1 MTGGAIMEDSMEKW
15 LKTRQES
22 IDSMSICK
30 PGDIVGDWK
39 VLALL
44 GKGGSAEVYRVEHV
58 ESKSIGALKLLCRQE
73 ESSRKRFIQECNL
86 LRMQNISCFAKFFDS
101 GETDGRLYFVTE
113 ELHDLELPHKDPAVT
128 EFILD
133 VCKAVSVLHS
143 EGYIHRDLKPGNIM
157 CREDGS
163 YVLIDLGL
171 VKKKEKERES
181 KFGDKSLSIVG
192 ENRECVGTP
201 EYSAPEQFV
210 SGEATEASDIH
221 AIAILIDKCFDGKPP
236 VNWRR
241 LIERATSSIASRRYQ
256 SIKELMSAI
265 RDSSAIRPMAAWVAE
280 ALSAIEVVFWCFC
293 FFALSVGMSAGKIS
307 YETSQRNIT
316 VLLIFGVV
324 AAWLSLVEFGLRRR
338 KNWAS
343 LYIVVV
349 GIVGFLSLAWLGFSV
364 EKGRLFWIVSIFFA
378 LTRVVPAVLF
388 LTPTVRSWF
397 RASSR

>member
-1 MTGGAIMEDSMEKW
+1 MEDSMEKW
-15 LKTRQES
+15 LKTKQQS
-22 IDSMSICK
+22 VDSMSICK

-58 ESKSIGALKLLCRQE
+58 VSKQTAALKLLARQE
-73 ESSRKRFIQECNL
+73 ETSRKRFIQERDL
-86 LRMQNISCFAKFFDS
+86 LQAQKISCFAKFFDS
-101 GETDGRLYFVTE
+101 GEKDGMPFFVTE
-113 ELHDLELPHKDPAVT
+113 ELQCLELPHKDPEVT

-171 VKKKEKERES
+171 VKKRGKEGES

-192 ENRECVGTP
+192 GNRECVGTP

-256 SIKELMSAI
+256 SIEELMDAI
-265 RDSSAIRPMAAWVAE
+265 RDSSAIRPRAALVAD
-280 ALSAIEVVFWCFC
+280 AFSAIELVFWWFC
-293 FFALSVGMSAGKIS
+293 FFVLSVGMLAGKIS
-307 YETSQRNIT
+307 YETSQRNII
-316 VLLIFGVV
+316 VLLIFGGV

-343 LYIVVV
+343 LYIVAV
-349 GIVGFLSLAWLGFSV
+349 GIVGFLSLVWLGFSV

-378 LTRVVPAVLF
+378 LARVVPAVLF
-388 LTPTVRSWF
+388 LAPTVRSWF
-397 RASSR
+397 RVSSR